1 MVCFFNKV
9 FIFILFIRCILL
21 YVLFIVIELGWSIY
35 GFFSVMFFVL
45 EGELLLKV
53 NFLNLLRIV
62 FNVS

>member
-35 GFFSVMFFVL
+35 GFFSVTFFVS
-45 EGELLLKV
+45 EGESLLKA